1 MLNISKKLLRTT
13 GRTVMRYELI
23 KEGDKILLGL
33 SGGKDSLCMAHVFK
47 HLQRVSPIKFEFKAV
62 TISYGMGENLET
74 LKNHCKEY
82 SIEHE
87 VYETKIFELSKD
99 KIRKNS
105 SFCSFFSRMRRGVL
119 YTYAKDNGYE
129 KLALAHHLD
138 DAVESFFM
146 NFSYN
151 GALRSMPPTYKAK
164 NGLEVIRPF
173 IHVRERQLRK
183 QAKEH
188 NMPTIGDEACPAMR
202 FDIKMPVARAKT
214 KEMLA
219 KMEEENNELFVSLKA
234 AFENINVSSF
244 CEEKHLH
251 R

>member
-13 GRTVMRYELI
+13 GRTVMKYDLI

-33 SGGKDSLCMAHVFK
+33 SGGKDSLCMAHVLK

-62 TISYGMGENLET
+62 TIAYGMGEDLEE
-74 LKNHCKEY
+74 LKAHCKEY
-82 SIEHE
+82 EIDHE
-87 VYETKIFELSKD
+87 VYDTKIYELSKE

-105 SFCSFFSRMRRGVL
+105 SFCSFFSRMRRGAL
-119 YTYAKDNGYE
+119 YSYAKDNGYE
-129 KLALAHHLD
+129 KLVLAHHLD
-138 DAVESFFM
+138 DAAESFFM

-151 GALRSMPPTYKAK
+151 GALRSMPPVYKAE

-173 IHVRERQLRK
+173 IHVRERQLRE
-183 QAKEH
+183 QAIVH

-219 KMEEENNELFVSLKA
+219 KMEEENKELFVSLKT

-244 CEEKHLH
+244 SQEEYLE